1 MSTDTNTT
9 KSASNT
15 LSAANLSVLSA
26 GRYVGQSVKRVEDPR
41 LLTGHGRYVDDVQ
54 LPGMLHVAFV
64 RSNVA
69 RGNIL
74 SIDTTEAK
82 ALPGVHAVYIG
93 TDLNPRVVA
102 YWHTIMGPP
111 PELGGAT
118 KYPPMLPL
126 ADGDVRFVGDPI
138 AVIIADNRYIAEDA
152 ADLVIVEIESFPAI
166 LGTEAAAANKALVH
180 RERESNVVDHMPM
193 PEVPEVEAMFA
204 SAAHVVSRRFKQAR
218 ATNVPMEPRG
228 IVVQFVKHA
237 GDLQIWAA
245 TQSVSEWKSTAA
257 RLTGVSEQRV
267 RVIANDVGG
276 GFGLKMMMTRDE
288 AAVVM
293 AAHLYGA
300 QVGNRPIKW
309 IEDRR
314 ENLISACQAR
324 EEEVDVTMAVAA
336 DGHIMGAKIYFW
348 EDTGAYP
355 AGSGASASMAMG
367 VFPGPYK
374 FPVIL
379 PGSTASYTNTA
390 GKAAYRGPW
399 MMETVAREQMM
410 DHVARE
416 IGMDPIEFR
425 RINIVQQADLP
436 YTNCMTM
443 VYDNVTPS
451 ETMEQALT
459 ILGVEAFRAEQSAA
473 RAQGRLIGMGTA
485 VYMEP
490 SAVAFGILASD
501 QAIMRMDTSGK
512 VSVAM
517 SCGNHGQSLETTIP
531 QIVAEYLGCDIE
543 DVVLIQGDTSS
554 SPTGAGTGGS
564 RSAVIAGGAAQTA
577 SLKLK
582 AKLIEIA
589 AHMLEAAPEDMEV
602 DNSMVSVKGTPTKA
616 LPFVQLASVAYMMP
630 EALPPD
636 MEMGLEVTARFRP
649 PGQFTWSN
657 AAHACTVEID
667 PETGMTKILRYIV
680 SEDCGRIINPM
691 VVEGQI
697 AGGVVQGI
705 GGVLFEHMIYDDEGN
720 PLATTFLD
728 YLLPSA
734 PEIPDIEYGHV
745 ESMSASLGG
754 YKGMGEGG
762 AIGAP
767 PALANAMHD
776 ALAHLGVHPTSFP
789 LGPSQVLELLRNAP
803 AS

>member
-1 MSTDTNTT
+1 MSTT
-9 KSASNT
+9 
-15 LSAANLSVLSA
+15 AAPGIAA
-26 GRYVGQSVKRVEDPR
+26 GRYVGQSVKRLEDPR
-41 LLTGHGRYVDDVQ
+41 LLAGRGRFVDDVQ
-54 LPGMLHVAFV
+54 IAGTLHVAFV
-64 RSNVA
+64 RSDVA
-69 RGNIL
+69 RGTIT
-74 SIDTTEAK
+74 SIDTAAAK
-82 ALPGVHAVYIG
+82 ALPGVHAVYTAADI
-93 TDLNPRVVA
+93 NPRVQQF
-102 YWHTIMGPP
+102 WHTMMGPP
-111 PELGGAT
+111 PSLGGAT
-118 KYPPMLPL
+118 KYPPMHPL
-126 ADGDVRFVGDPI
+126 ADTDVRFVGDPI
-138 AVIIADNRYIAEDA
+138 AVVIADSRYIAEDA
-152 ADLVIVEIESFPAI
+152 AELVDVQISSLPAI
-166 LGTEAAAANKALVH
+166 LGTESSAASTALVH
-180 RERESNVVDHMPM
+180 SELDSNVVEHMAL
-193 PEVPEVEAMFA
+193 PEVPDVDAMFA
-204 SAAHVVSRRFKQAR
+204 SAAHVVKRRFKQAR

-228 IVVQFVKHA
+228 IVVQYDRFA

-245 TQSVSEWKSTAA
+245 TQSVSEWKSCAA
-257 RLTGVSEQRV
+257 RLTGVSENRV

-293 AAHLYGA
+293 SAHLLGD
-300 QVGNRPIKW
+300 RPVKW

-314 ENLISACQAR
+314 ENLIAACQAR
-324 EEEVDVTMAVAA
+324 EEEIEVTMAVTA

-348 EDTGAYP
+348 EDVGAFP
-355 AGSGASASMAMG
+355 AGSGATASMSMG
-367 VFPGPYK
+367 IFPGPYK

-379 PGSTASYTNTA
+379 PGNTATYTNTA

-425 RINIVQQADLP
+425 RVNIVQQADLP

-443 VYDNVTPS
+443 VYENVTPS
-451 ETMEQALT
+451 ETMEQALS
-459 ILGVEAFRAEQSAA
+459 ILGVDAFRAEQATA
-473 RAQGRLIGMGTA
+473 RADGRLIGMGLS

-490 SAVAFGILASD
+490 SAIAFGILASD

-512 VSVAM
+512 VIVAM
-517 SCGNHGQSLETTIP
+517 STGNHGQSLETTIP
-531 QIVAEYLGCDIE
+531 QIVAEHLGCDIA
-543 DVVLIQGDTSS
+543 DVVLVQGDTSS
-554 SPTGAGTGGS
+554 SPTGPGTGGS

-577 SLKLK
+577 ALKLK
-582 AKLIEIA
+582 DKIVQIA
-589 AHMLEAAPEDMEV
+589 AHMLEASPEDLEV
-602 DNSMVSVKGTPTKA
+602 VSSVVSVKGSPTKA
-616 LPFVQLASVAYMMP
+616 LPFIQIASMAYMMP

-680 SEDCGRIINPM
+680 SEDCGKMINPM

-705 GGVLFEHMIYDDEGN
+705 GGVLFEHMAYDDAGN

-728 YLLPSA
+728 YLLPTA
-734 PEIPDIEYGHV
+734 PEIPDIEYGHL
-745 ESMSASLGG
+745 ETMSASLGG

-789 LGPSQVLELLRNAP
+789 LGPSQVRALLRDAGH
-803 AS
+803 